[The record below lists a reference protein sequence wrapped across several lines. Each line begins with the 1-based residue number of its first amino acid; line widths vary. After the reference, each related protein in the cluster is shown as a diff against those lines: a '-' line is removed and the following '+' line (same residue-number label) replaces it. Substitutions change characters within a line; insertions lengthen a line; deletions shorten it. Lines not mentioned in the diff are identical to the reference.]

1 MKPLIST
8 TIAILLGSAAFASA
22 ETRVFKQ
29 SSAEAHAEASSDG
42 DSSVTRKTVTVT
54 SDGEKTIRKTVT
66 VRNGKEEV
74 VTEIIDANGKVT
86 RNGGEAEE
94 KPGESDP
101 ADTAGAAWLGVHV
114 RPAPD
119 ALRDQ
124 LGLASDEGVVVEALA
139 ADGPAAKAGIRV
151 NDVLLSLDEARLSD
165 ADDLRAEL
173 KRREPGASVT
183 LELLRKG
190 QKSTESIVLGE
201 KKDQSGKPRA
211 AGKPDARKDAGPA
224 RAEIE
229 IDGAG
234 GHAEA
239 HAEAGDG
246 LDAVLDDPNV
256 PEHFKKSVREMKERA
271 EKMKERAGKIREL
284 MEEDSTET
292 EAQ

>member
-1 MKPLIST
+1 MKPLIPT
-8 TIAILLGSAAFASA
+8 TLAVLLGSATLSSA
-22 ETRVFKQ
+22 ETRTFSQ
-29 SSAEAHAEASSDG
+29 STSEARAEASSEG

-66 VRNGKEEV
+66 VRDGKEEV
-74 VTEIIDANGKVT
+74 VTEIIDANGKIT
-86 RNGGEAEE
+86 RNGGEKEQ
-94 KPGESDP
+94 K
-101 ADTAGAAWLGVHV
+101 ADTPDHARAAGRAWLGVSV

-124 LGLASDEGVVVEALA
+124 LGLAADEGVVVEAIA
-139 ADGPAAKAGIRV
+139 ADGPAAKAGMRV
-151 NDVLLSLDEARLSD
+151 HDIVLSLDEAKLSD

-190 QKSTESIVLGE
+190 QKSTESILLGE
-201 KKDQSGKPRA
+201 KKDPGGKSHA
-211 AGKPDARKDAGPA
+211 AGKPDPDKNSGPA
-224 RAEIE
+224 RAEVE
-229 IDGAG
+229 IDGG
-234 GHAEA
+234 GAHAAA
-239 HAEAGDG
+239 HAEAGAG

-271 EKMKERAGKIREL
+271 EKLKERAAKMQSLLREN
-284 MEEDSTET
+284 DVDA